1 MSFGFFEEK
10 SHVVKAYSSLVRD
23 RGGCSHSDRG
33 LRLRQASVRAP
44 TAPRLAIS
52 STISMGT
59 VSTAWI
65 VDPTTRRVI
74 FCRQSSP
81 TGSNEQVLDFNCH
94 AKPLP

>member
-1 MSFGFFEEK
+1 MSSKQILVSFAIAAAAVTVIVAFGFGK
-10 SHVVKAYSSLVRD
+10 RAYA
-23 RGGCSHSDRG
+23 
-33 LRLRQASVRAP
+33 QPA
-44 TAPRLAIS
+44 APRFAIS

-81 TGSNEQVLDFNCH
+81 TGTSEQVLDFSCN
-94 AKPLP
+94 AKPLS